1 MGYRIESVME
11 HNKLTGQR
19 YARYRLVEDTRKTA

>member
-1 MGYRIESVME
+1 VME

-19 YARYRLVEDTRKTA
+19 YARYSLKAQKRRA